1 MPGMPESIRSKLP
14 QLRSQLLAPE
24 TPVTEKAAAVACA
37 DVVLSSCPITQL
49 LASYCGLPLVA
60 LGARADQL
68 PQREVIRRLESS
80 DLSSLSDADVM
91 QALGF

>member
-1 MPGMPESIRSKLP
+1 MPVR
-14 QLRSQLLAPE
+14 
-24 TPVTEKAAAVACA
+24 KAAAVACA